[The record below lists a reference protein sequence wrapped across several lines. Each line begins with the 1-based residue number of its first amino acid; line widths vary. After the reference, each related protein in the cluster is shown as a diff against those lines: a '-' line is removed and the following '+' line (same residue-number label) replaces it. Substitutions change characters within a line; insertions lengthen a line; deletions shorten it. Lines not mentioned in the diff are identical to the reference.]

1 VLGRGLGAVI
11 GAVEISLNNLA
22 VVVKRT
28 VNHGAL
34 GPRDTGVGDKDVEAT
49 IEVLDGL
56 IDGLFNSFGVTNIEL
71 VSLAWSE

>member
-22 VVVKRT
+22 VVVKGA

-34 GPRDTGVGDKDVEAT
+34 GPRDTGIGDKDVEAA
-49 IEVLDGL
+49 IEVLDGFV
-56 IDGLFNSFGVTNIEL
+56 DGLFNSLGVPNIEL